1 MIFPCYQQR
10 TFYEPLARSVMPDYK
25 DLIWED
31 WMVEV
36 DRLLEDEDLVEV
48 VQEALE
54 GRCPQ
59 SRVRGRWGTPAEVVL
74 RLMVLKH
81 LRSLSYDTLEREVRA
96 NVIYREF
103 TRIRGE
109 KVPDA
114 KTMVRFGKAL
124 GPKVM
129 RQIHERVVAL
139 GRQARVVKGRR
150 MRVDTTVVETN
161 IHYPTDS
168 GLLGDAARVLIR
180 TMERI
185 EREVGEVGEKVRDR
199 MRAVKHR
206 LIEIAR
212 SAKER
217 SERAKAKQKR
227 AYQKLMAT
235 TRRVLR
241 QAGIFIEEVTRGIK
255 QARDPLRQVV
265 VMALCRE
272 LEHMGELAQRVL
284 RQTEQR
290 VLKGNTH
297 YREKLL
303 SVFEEHTEAIRK
315 GKASKPTEFGKM
327 VKIQEAE
334 RQIITDYEIFARRP
348 VDADLVMPSIERHQ
362 ELLGRVPELVAADA
376 AFFSPDNELR
386 ATEAGVKR
394 IAIPNKR
401 GRDPARRAH
410 QRERWFRRAQRW
422 RVGCEGRISV
432 LKRRHGLVRCHYKGM
447 EGMERWVG
455 LGVIADNLIHL
466 GRALTR
472 KAAKAT

>member
-1 MIFPCYQQR
+1 
-10 TFYEPLARSVMPDYK
+10 
-25 DLIWED
+25 
-31 WMVEV
+31 
-36 DRLLEDEDLVEV
+36 
-48 VQEALE
+48 LE
-54 GRCPQ
+54 G
-59 SRVRGRWGTPAEVVL
+59 
-74 RLMVLKH
+74 
-81 LRSLSYDTLEREVRA
+81 EVRA
-96 NVIYREF
+96 NVVYREF

-114 KTMVRFGKAL
+114 KTMVRWGKAL
-124 GPKVM
+124 GPEV
-129 RQIHERVVAL
+129 IHEIHQRIVVL
-139 GRQARVVKGRR
+139 GRQAGVLRGRKL
-150 MRVDTTVVETN
+150 RVDTTVVETN

-168 GLLGDAARVLIR
+168 GLLGDASRVLIR
-180 TMERI
+180 TMKFI
-185 EREVGEVGEKVRDR
+185 EREVGHAGEKVRDR

-212 SAKER
+212 SARER

-235 TRRVLR
+235 TRQVIR
-241 QAGIFIEEVTRGIK
+241 QAEIFVWEVSRGIK
-255 QARDPLRQVV
+255 QARDPLRHVV

-334 RQIITDYEIFARRP
+334 HQIITDYEVFSNRAL
-348 VDADLVMPSIERHQ
+348 DMDLVMPCIEKHRKP
-362 ELLGRVPELVAADA
+362 LGRVPELVAADA

-401 GRDPARRAH
+401 GRDPGRRGH

-422 RVGCEGRISV
+422 RVGCEGTISV
-432 LKRRHGLVRCHYKGM
+432 LKRRHGLVRCRYKGTH
-447 EGMERWVG
+447 GMERWVG

-466 GRALTR
+466 GRAQAHKTT
-472 KAAKAT
+472 KPA

>member
-25 DLIWED
+25 DLVWED

-48 VQEALE
+48 VQGALE
-54 GRCPQ
+54 GRRPQ

-81 LRSLSYDTLEREVRA
+81 LRSWSYDTLEREVRA

-139 GRQARVVKGRR
+139 GRRARVVKGRR

-168 GLLGDAARVLIR
+168 GLLGDAVRVLTR
-180 TMERI
+180 TMKSI
-185 EREVGEVGEKVRDR
+185 QREVGYAGEKVRDR
-199 MRAVKHR
+199 MRSVKHR
-206 LIEIAR
+206 LIEIGR

-217 SERAKAKQKR
+217 TLQAKTRREQ
-227 AYQKLMAT
+227 AYRRLMAT
-235 TRRVLR
+235 TRRVVV
-241 QAGIFIEEVTRGIK
+241 QAGIFIEQVASGIK
-255 QARDPLRQVV
+255 QASGPIRQAV
-265 VMALCRE
+265 VMALAKDLKRVSA
-272 LEHMGELAQRVL
+272 LAQRVL
-284 RQTEQR
+284 RQTEAR

-297 YREKLL
+297 YGEKLL
-303 SVFEEHTEAIRK
+303 SLFEEHTEAIRK
-315 GKASKPTEFGKM
+315 GKASKPTEFGKL

-334 RQIITDYEIFARRP
+334 HQIITDYEVFPKRP
-348 VDADLVMPSIERHQ
+348 ADADLLLPSIEKHRQ
-362 ELLGRVPELVAADA
+362 LLGKIPELVAADA
-376 AFFSPDNELR
+376 GFFSSENER
-386 ATEAGVKR
+386 EAGEAGVKK
-394 IAIPNKR
+394 IAIPNKK
-401 GRDPARRAH
+401 GRDPARWKH
-410 QRERWFRRAQRW
+410 QRQRWFRRAQRW

-432 LKRRHGLVRCHYKGM
+432 LKRRHGLVRCRYKGM

-455 LGVIADNLIHL
+455 LGVVADNLISL
-466 GRALTR
+466 GKTLAS
-472 KAAKAT
+472 KAAKAM